1 MCNFGKGGR
10 GQQKEIGYTNNLN
23 KNLNGREIVCQ
34 MKRYGEM
41 RIAEVIL
48 YVVVDMLSTRDVV
61 MHWGW

>member
-1 MCNFGKGGR
+1 M
-10 GQQKEIGYTNNLN
+10 
-23 KNLNGREIVCQ
+23 NGREIVCQ

-61 MHWGW
+61 MHWGWWEWEVSQ